1 MRSCWR
7 RLLGKSQRSVHVISD
22 LVLRF
27 TCCDSC
33 SMSIDV
39 ATSTFYALRSLHI
52 LRSGYALYALRS
64 GTVKKWA
71 FYASYIIRST
81 SRSTFYFYVPPREPM
96 DLFPRCR
103 EDKSRPID
111 ARRRSF
117 MSRCL
122 LCLQRSRSS
131 PGRAG
136 VYEWN
141 THSRPAKLATNLTPL
156 PVCVARLH
164 IRFRHRAPR

>member
-27 TCCDSC
+27 TCCDSS

-39 ATSTFYALRSLHI
+39 ATFSSYALRS
-52 LRSGYALYALRS
+52 SYALYALRS
-64 GTVKKWA
+64 GSVNGRFTLRTL
-71 FYASYIIRST
+71 YAQLLVLRST
-81 SRSTFYFYVPPREPM
+81 STYRHVNRWIFSRDAGRT
-96 DLFPRCR
+96 
-103 EDKSRPID
+103 KSKPVD
-111 ARRRSF
+111 ARSRSF
-117 MSRCL
+117 MSMCL
-122 LCLQRSRSS
+122 LWLQRSRTP
-131 PGRAG
+131 PGCAG
-136 VYEWN
+136 VYELN
-141 THSRPAKLATNLTPL
+141 THSRPAKLATHLTPL